1 MAEQLTDQA
10 LVERVQQGDKK
21 AFNLL
26 VSRYQNKVAGLL
38 TRYISPNDI
47 PDVVQESFIKAY
59 RSIGSFRGDSA
70 FYTWLYRIAV
80 NTAKNYLT
88 AQGRRPPNED
98 ILAEEAESYDVGSN
112 LRDVATPENEMLS
125 NELKKIVFDTI
136 KGLQEDLRTAI
147 TLREIEGL
155 SYEEIAE
162 IMECP
167 VGTVRSR
174 IFRAREIIESK
185 VKPLLQR

>member
-38 TRYISPNDI
+38 TRYVSRNDI

-59 RSIGSFRGDSA
+59 RSIESFRGDSA

-88 AQGRRPPNED
+88 AQGRRPPSED
-98 ILAEEAESYDVGSN
+98 ILAEDAESYDVGIY
-112 LRDVATPENEMLS
+112 LRDVGSPENEMLS
-125 NELKKIVFDTI
+125 GELERIVFDTI
-136 KGLQEDLRTAI
+136 NGMPEDLKAAI
-147 TLREIEGL
+147 TLRELEGL
-155 SYEEIAE
+155 SYEDIAG
-162 IMECP
+162 IMDCP

-174 IFRAREIIESK
+174 IFRAREIIENK
-185 VKPLLQR
+185 IQPLIQR

>member
-88 AQGRRPPNED
+88 AQGRRPPSED
-98 ILAEEAESYDVGSN
+98 ILAEDAESYDVGTN
-112 LRDVATPENEMLS
+112 LRVVDTPENEMLS
-125 NELKKIVFDTI
+125 NELKNIVFDTI

-162 IMECP
+162 IMDCP

-174 IFRAREIIESK
+174 ISRAREIIESK

>member
-38 TRYISPNDI
+38 TRYISHNDI

-59 RSIGSFRGDSA
+59 RSIESFRGDSA

-88 AQGRRPPNED
+88 AQGRRPPSED
-98 ILAEEAESYDVGSN
+98 ILAEDAEGYDVGTH
-112 LRDVATPENEMLS
+112 LRDVDTPEMKCYLAN
-125 NELKKIVFDTI
+125 LKKWYLILF
-136 KGLQEDLRTAI
+136 
-147 TLREIEGL
+147 
-155 SYEEIAE
+155 
-162 IMECP
+162 
-167 VGTVRSR
+167 TVCRK
-174 IFRAREIIESK
+174 I
-185 VKPLLQR
+185 

>member
-162 IMECP
+162 IMDCP